1 MKNFLFEIKKAYEQI
16 FLYPTSRIG
25 VLDTDYD
32 DYWKDKRGEKIGTIS
47 KWQKKRADIIL
58 RNMGCDA
65 PMTIMDIGCADGAVL
80 KYIKEKADVAKM
92 IGVDVSEF
100 ALKKAEEFGVETV
113 RADIGE
119 IKNLEEMEDADYI
132 LALEVLEHIQ
142 NSEGFL
148 AIMIKKAK
156 KGVFFSF
163 PNTGFYAYRLRL
175 LFGKFP
181 AQWRV
186 HPGEHL
192 RFWTSKD
199 LKWWLKAQG
208 IENYRI
214 FYYEGVPLLNK
225 IVPSLFAAGFVVHI
239 ITK

>member
-16 FLYPTSRIG
+16 FLYPTSHIG
-25 VLDTDYD
+25 VLDMDYD
-32 DYWKDKRGEKIGTIS
+32 DYWKDKRGDRIGSIS

-58 RNMGCDA
+58 QNIDKKNA
-65 PMTIMDIGCADGAVL
+65 AVIADIGCADGSVL
-80 KYIKEKADVAKM
+80 KYIKEKANISRA

-100 ALKKAEEFGVETV
+100 ALKKAREFGIETM
-113 RADIGE
+113 RADIRE
-119 IKNLEEMEDADYI
+119 IRNLETLVEADYV

-142 NSEGFL
+142 DSESFL
-148 AIMIKKAK
+148 GIMIKKAK
-156 KGVFFSF
+156 KGIFFSF
-163 PNTGFYAYRLRL
+163 PNTGFYTYRLRF

-192 RFWTSKD
+192 RFWTSRD

-208 IENYRI
+208 IKNYKI

-225 IVPSLFAAGFVVHI
+225 IVPSLFAAAFVVYI
-239 ITK
+239 RK